1 MGKENKENEVIV
13 INTAETP
20 EVVDETKIKLSRV
33 YQFEG
38 QTIGELDVS
47 GLETLTANDMI
58 MANKVLNTS
67 GNFSVLPETSLE
79 YTLLIAAKA
88 TKLPIEFFK
97 ALTPRDAVKVKNK
110 VTNFFFGA
118 EDAKELRKLCIVLSM
133 NLRTGLD
140 YFLNL
145 SFFDLLDLCAEIK
158 EVNDLQ
164 HE

>member
-13 INTAETP
+13 INAAETP

-118 EDAKELRKLCIVLSM
+118 E
-133 NLRTGLD
+133 
-140 YFLNL
+140 
-145 SFFDLLDLCAEIK
+145 
-158 EVNDLQ
+158 
-164 HE
+164 

>member
-1 MGKENKENEVIV
+1 MGKDKETEVIV
-13 INTAETP
+13 INTEKKT
-20 EVVDETKIKLSRV
+20 EVEEETKVKLSRV

-38 QTIGELDVS
+38 QTIGELDMS

-58 MANKVLNTS
+58 TANKVLNTS

-79 YTLLIAAKA
+79 YTLIIASRA

-118 EDAKELRKLCIVLSM
+118 E
-133 NLRTGLD
+133 
-140 YFLNL
+140 
-145 SFFDLLDLCAEIK
+145 
-158 EVNDLQ
+158 
-164 HE
+164 